1 VNKPNG
7 GVAADHPPQLH
18 QPPTA
23 AQELAPPASGESK
36 RASKNLAE
44 QRAKARTSAKRQQ
57 AAERIAAST
66 EQLASGVAESK
77 GAAEQLAM
85 AMEQIAS
92 GATQA
97 SSGAEQSQQAAV
109 ELTKSS
115 QSNAAAV
122 AQFTKKVEA
131 MQVLV
136 RTTSEDI
143 IKIADSV
150 NNASEKN
157 VQSAKVIGELER
169 QAEEIGQVV
178 KTVAGI
184 ADQTNLL
191 ALNAAIEAARAGEHG
206 RGFAVV
212 ADEVRNLAEGAEKS
226 AREIRE
232 LIGNIQGDVKIV
244 AQDTEKSGVT
254 AKEEVKR
261 GQEIVNQLLEIET
274 DMKAVQEGA
283 KAINDQ
289 SAELGAAAEQF
300 QKGAAA
306 VAAGAE
312 EAAAASAE
320 ARNTTQEQT
329 KALEQI
335 DQATADLAQL
345 AETLKTNTDSEK
357 GGEEVAAAAEELS
370 ATVTEANNASQQVL
384 KAIDEISKA
393 SDQQASATTESA
405 GAIAQIVKNLEN
417 IRSRAGAS
425 MEKVGAL
432 QKLVVEGKGAVDKLI
447 SGVND
452 AAAASK
458 NSAGNVSKL
467 EQRIKQIDRIVDA
480 ISNVAMKTDMLAIS
494 GGIEAGRAGEYGK
507 GFAVVASD
515 IRSLA
520 ADSADNA
527 QKIKDLVR
535 NIQEKVTVVA
545 KDILQVGMEAEKEVQ
560 NAKKSTANLQTIETD
575 MVEVQKGVAGVN
587 ANSEG
592 AAAAAEQ
599 AKKGVDMIAAAA
611 QQSSRAAEEAAA
623 SAQQQSRGMQE
634 LTQAIEEIAALAD
647 DLQH

>member
-1 VNKPNG
+1 
-7 GVAADHPPQLH
+7 
-18 QPPTA
+18 
-23 AQELAPPASGESK
+23 
-36 RASKNLAE
+36 
-44 QRAKARTSAKRQQ
+44 
-57 AAERIAAST
+57 
-66 EQLASGVAESK
+66 
-77 GAAEQLAM
+77 
-85 AMEQIAS
+85 MEQIAS

-109 ELTKSS
+109 EISKSS

-122 AQFTKKVEA
+122 AQSLRKTEVL
-131 MQVLV
+131 QGLV

-157 VQSAKVIGELER
+157 VQSAKIIGELER

-232 LIGNIQGDVKIV
+232 LIGNIQGDVKAV
-244 AQDTEKSGVT
+244 AQDTEKAGVA

-261 GQEIVNQLLEIET
+261 GQAIVNQLLEIET

-283 KAINDQ
+283 KVINDQ

-300 QKGAAA
+300 HKGTQA

-312 EAAAASAE
+312 EAAAASTE

-357 GGEEVAAAAEELS
+357 GGEEVAASAEELS
-370 ATVTEANNASQQVL
+370 ATITEANNASQQVL
-384 KAIDEISKA
+384 KAIDQISKA
-393 SDQQASATTESA
+393 AEQQSSATTESA
-405 GAIAQIVKNLEN
+405 SAIAQIVKNLEN
-417 IRSRAGAS
+417 IRGKAAVAL
-425 MEKVGAL
+425 EKVGAL
-432 QKLVVEGKGAVDKLI
+432 QKLVGESKVGVDKLI
-447 SGVND
+447 SGVSD
-452 AAAASK
+452 AANASK
-458 NSAGNVSKL
+458 ISAENVSKL

-480 ISNVAMKTDMLAIS
+480 ISNVAMKTDRLAIS

-535 NIQEKVTVVA
+535 NIQEKITVVA
-545 KDILQVGMEAEKEVQ
+545 KDILQVGLEAEKEVQ
-560 NAKKSTANLQTIETD
+560 NAKKSTANLQTIESD

-587 ANSEG
+587 TNSEG
-592 AAAAAEQ
+592 AATAAEQ

-623 SAQQQSRGMQE
+623 SAQQQSRGIQE
-634 LTQAIEEIAALAD
+634 LTQAVEEIAAMAD